1 MTMLRTRNGDRSDG
15 RSIEDKARRDFT
27 RRRFLQAALAAGS
40 AAAVDPKFF
49 FGADSAFAGPPL
61 GPTDHI
67 LVLIEFDGGN
77 DGLNTLIPYTNSS
90 YYSLRGGLA
99 IAANSVLPVGDG
111 LGLNPNLP
119 YLKARWDGG
128 DVAIIRGV
136 GHPDLDH
143 SHFSC
148 MAKIQSGT
156 QGNAPTLTGWVGRYL
171 DHAGLD
177 GLGAISVADGGVPL
191 LMRGNS
197 AEVTGLPSWSGG
209 LFGADRTQNS
219 ERITY
224 ESLSAISNGDGG
236 KGYWGGQVGQNVR
249 SALATAQLVNPIY
262 APAIDDDHRLQRDLI
277 LCSRIINL
285 DLGARV
291 LHVRLGGFDTHDEQ
305 PDDHATLLS
314 EFNMALDAF
323 FANLAPQFQ
332 SRVVLATFSEFGRR
346 VRPNDSLGTDH
357 GTASMALV
365 IGSRVKGG
373 FYGEQPSLT
382 NLDSRGDLRYNVD
395 YRSVFATLVGTWL
408 RADDQQ
414 VFGQSFSKLDMFES
428 GTACSPGLTDNIPA
442 ENAYNAIRPVRIL
455 DTRTGNGAT
464 KALLGPGGVIELV
477 VAGRGTVPTTG
488 IGAVVMNMTVADPT
502 AASYLTVWPTGDARP
517 EASNLNFVPG
527 QAVPNLVLAKL
538 GQGGKVSIY
547 NFAGSTNVIA
557 DAMGWFPTTN
567 SFQPL
572 VPRRLLDT
580 RTGVGAP
587 VARVGANQTLKLSVL
602 GRGGVPASGVDSV
615 VINVTAAEPSA
626 VSYVTVWPTGQTL
639 PNSSNLNLTPGR
651 VVPNLVISKLGN
663 DGTISFYNY
672 AGTTHLI
679 ADVVGWFPAA
689 SGFHSLTPLRI
700 LDTRVGIG
708 VRGAVASRR
717 SIDADGLCKG
727 NVPSN
732 AKAIVIN
739 VTAVEPTGGGY
750 ITVWPAGEARPD
762 SSNLN
767 FVPGQTV
774 PNLVITKVG
783 IEGMVSFYN
792 EAGVSGATHVIAD
805 VMGWFE

>member
-1 MTMLRTRNGDRSDG
+1 MTMRRMNDEDR
-15 RSIEDKARRDFT
+15 KRREFS
-27 RRRFLQAALAAGS
+27 RRRFLQAALVTGS
-40 AAAVDPKFF
+40 AATVDPKFF
-49 FGADSAFAGPPL
+49 FGANPAFAGPPL
-61 GPTDHI
+61 GPADHI

-77 DGLNTLIPYTNSS
+77 DGLNTLIPYTNGS

-99 IAANSVLPVGDG
+99 IPANTVLPVGDG
-111 LGLNPNLP
+111 LGFHPSMP
-119 YLKARWDGG
+119 YLKSRWDGG

-148 MAKIQSGT
+148 MAKLQAGT
-156 QGNAPTLTGWVGRYL
+156 AGNAPTLTGWVGRYL

-177 GLGAISVADGGVPL
+177 GLGGISVADGGVPL
-191 LMRGNS
+191 LLRGNS

-224 ESLSAISNGDGG
+224 ESLSAINNTDGG
-236 KGYWGGQVGQNVR
+236 KGYWGGQVGQTIR

-262 APAIDDDHRLQRDLI
+262 SPAIDDDHRLERDLT
-277 LCSRIINL
+277 LCARIINL

-291 LHVRLGGFDTHDEQ
+291 LHVRLGGFDNHDDQ
-305 PDDHATLLS
+305 PNDHATLLS
-314 EFNMALDAF
+314 EFNRALDAF
-323 FANLAPQFQ
+323 FLNLAPQYQ
-332 SRVVLATFSEFGRR
+332 SRVTLATFSEFGRR

-382 NLDSRGDLRYNVD
+382 SLDSRGDLRHNID
-395 YRSVFATLVGTWL
+395 YRSLFATLLSGWL

-414 VFGQSFSKLDMFES
+414 VLGQSFAKLDLFET
-428 GTACSPGLTDNIPA
+428 GTSCAPGLVDNIPVA
-442 ENAYNAIRPVRIL
+442 NAYNAIRPVRIL
-455 DTRTGNGAT
+455 DTRAGNGAT
-464 KALLGPGGVIELV
+464 KAMVGPGGVIDLV

-502 AASYLTVWPTGDARP
+502 AAGYLTVWPTGDARP
-517 EASNLNFVPG
+517 VASNLNFVPG

-547 NFAGSTNVIA
+547 NFTGSTNVIA
-557 DAMGWFPTTN
+557 DVMGWFPTTN
-567 SFQPL
+567 SYQPL
-572 VPRRLLDT
+572 VPMRLLDT
-580 RTGVGAP
+580 RTGTGAP

-602 GRGGVPASGVDSV
+602 GRGGVPASGVDAV
-615 VINVTAAEPSA
+615 VLNVTAAESSMI
-626 VSYVTVWPTGQTL
+626 SYLTVWPSGQAQ
-639 PNSSNLNLTPGR
+639 PYASNLNLAPNR

-663 DGTISFYNY
+663 DGTVSLYNY
-672 AGTTHLI
+672 AGDTHII
-679 ADVVGWFPAA
+679 ADVMGWFPAA
-689 SGFHSLTPLRI
+689 SGYHSLSPLRI
-700 LDTRVGIG
+700 LDTRVGNGVTGPIG
-708 VRGAVASRR
+708 ARR
-717 SIDADGLCKG
+717 TIDADGLCRG
-727 NVPSN
+727 GVPSN

-739 VTAVEPTGGGY
+739 VTAVAPTGGGY
-750 ITVWPAGEARPD
+750 ITVWPSGEARPE

-792 EAGVSGATHVIAD
+792 DAGDTHVIAD